1 MTVKV
6 VNASVKMNVMDKL
19 KYFKL
24 DEFDSPDQKGSGAKY
39 MSSDFMYKLD
49 LARHY
54 AQIPFTINSGVRTPE
69 HNAKVGGKPNSS
81 HLSTTEGGACA
92 ADIKYLGSR
101 ARFVIVN
108 SLLRAGLSRIGIHE
122 VFIHVD
128 DDPSKDKDVIWL
140 YK

>member
-1 MTVKV
+1 M
-6 VNASVKMNVMDKL
+6 KL

-24 DEFDSPDQKGSGAKY
+24 EEFDSPDQKGSGAEY
-39 MSSDFMYKLD
+39 MSADFLNKLD

-54 AQIPFTINSGVRTPE
+54 AQIPFQINSGARTPE
-69 HNAKVGGKPNSS
+69 HNEKVGGKPDSS
-81 HLSTTEGGACA
+81 HLTTTKGGACA

-101 ARFVIVN
+101 ARHTIIE
-108 SLLRAGLSRIGIHE
+108 SLFRAGFNRVGIHE

-128 DDPSKDKDVIWL
+128 DDRGKDKNVIWL